1 MRGWHGRGF
10 LRARTMLMLF
20 LTSFAFVS
28 LKAFQQLN
36 VQHDRRLWIVPTSM
50 LMALMEVTL
59 IVGIVK
65 SDSIYSAIPIGAGAS
80 LGCLVAMEV
89 HRRLRCH

>member
-1 MRGWHGRGF
+1 
-10 LRARTMLMLF
+10 MLLLF

-36 VQHDRRLWIVPTSM
+36 VQHDRRMWIVPTSM
-50 LMALMEVTL
+50 LMAVTEVTL

-65 SDSIYSAIPIGAGAS
+65 SDSVYAAIPIGVGSS
-80 LGCLVAMEV
+80 LGCLLAMEV
-89 HRRLRCH
+89 HRRLRCR